1 MWRGPWK
8 VAPIGAPPPFVFT
21 REVNAFV
28 TILCSTRAQRRAARG
43 FALHPP
49 RFAGK
54 DETAGDMAMASLGIA
69 KIRRRSALILPLA
82 LNLIRHVS
90 RWGEHEMRDF
100 MRVSL
105 ATGEASLAPAAWDRG
120 V

>member
-1 MWRGPWK
+1 
-8 VAPIGAPPPFVFT
+8 V
-21 REVNAFV
+21 
-28 TILCSTRAQRRAARG
+28 
-43 FALHPP
+43 
-49 RFAGK
+49 
-54 DETAGDMAMASLGIA
+54 ASLGIA

-105 ATGEASLAPAAWDRG
+105 ATGADSSAPAAWDRG
-120 V
+120 VWLSLAGPMTREPTAF

>member
-1 MWRGPWK
+1 MTENSVW
-8 VAPIGAPPPFVFT
+8 VDAT
-21 REVNAFV
+21 DREGG
-28 TILCSTRAQRRAARG
+28 IREAR
-43 FALHPP
+43 
-49 RFAGK
+49 
-54 DETAGDMAMASLGIA
+54 EGDMAMASLGIA

-105 ATGEASLAPAAWDRG
+105 ATGAGSLAPGGWDRG